1 MAKSSEW
8 NLIRGVR
15 SNPGRGIEFELG
27 KNNWETRREGGNF
40 YRSIYSPLQAEIF
53 LRADGREYLYARLF
67 RIKSDYILPRYLC
80 LPNRRNLHGKHEAVV
95 APLTFEFSRS
105 KERERLPIRVKLQI
119 QHRPPPRVISTS
131 RKFLPDN
138 FMPRSCITLT
148 TFFPPPSPAQLLCTP
163 LRRFLYVEPCS
174 NIVFPRN
181 KY

>member
-27 KNNWETRREGGNF
+27 KNNWETRRGEFLSIHLSSLPGGNISSRRRKGIF
-40 YRSIYSPLQAEIF
+40 IRTPVSYQIWLHFAAIPLFTESPKFTWQTRSGGSPF
-53 LRADGREYLYARLF
+53 DF
-67 RIKSDYILPRYLC
+67 RILALER
-80 LPNRRNLHGKHEAVV
+80 
-95 APLTFEFSRS
+95 
-105 KERERLPIRVKLQI
+105 ERERLPIRVKLQI

>member
-27 KNNWETRREGGNF
+27 KNNWETRRGEF
-40 YRSIYSPLQAEIF
+40 LSIHLF